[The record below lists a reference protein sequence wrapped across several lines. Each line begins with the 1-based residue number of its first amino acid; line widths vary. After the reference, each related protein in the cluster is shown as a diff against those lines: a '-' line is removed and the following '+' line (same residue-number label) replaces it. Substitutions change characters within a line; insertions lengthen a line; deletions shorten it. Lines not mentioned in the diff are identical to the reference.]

1 MSLEDI
7 FDIWD
12 RVGDSVLQITQD
24 FTLGIEA
31 LCGAASVALVPH
43 RFDVSLMNN
52 TLLHGQET
60 SGMRGLFLWPSGVQ
74 LNPGGLSLAL
84 VPMAETKV
92 V

>member
-1 MSLEDI
+1 MSLEEI

-43 RFDVSLMNN
+43 RYNVSLMN
-52 TLLHGQET
+52 TTVLHGQAC
-60 SGMRGLFLWPSGVQ
+60 SYGQ
-74 LNPGGLSLAL
+74 
-84 VPMAETKV
+84 V
-92 V
+92 VSN